1 MRAYDEL
8 MQLQLIGNGDRLQD
22 LVSADS
28 AAASRQA
35 GLAYHA
41 AFCIAAAL
49 SRGSVTLVGQC
60 KLLSFVTWMITRRH
74 RIFFVCQLLRDVSST
89 TFCLVQLQPA
99 TSNLISAMRLTF
111 ATDGDA
117 YSVDVDEDMVCRR
130 HPLMISD
137 IEAKYVDTAGYRR
150 HSGAVR
156 SRSTLTVRLT
166 SSVSMLTFCTGCS
179 LAYPSLIKQSCI
191 ARRS

>member
-49 SRGSVTLVGQC
+49 SCGSVTLVGQC

-74 RIFFVCQLLRDVSST
+74 RIFFVRKLLRDVSST
-89 TFCLVQLQPA
+89 TFVSFSFSQRPA
-99 TSNLISAMRLTF
+99 TS
-111 ATDGDA
+111 
-117 YSVDVDEDMVCRR
+117 SVQC
-130 HPLMISD
+130 
-137 IEAKYVDTAGYRR
+137 G
-150 HSGAVR
+150 
-156 SRSTLTVRLT
+156 
-166 SSVSMLTFCTGCS
+166 
-179 LAYPSLIKQSCI
+179 
-191 ARRS
+191 